1 MFLTYFSFSVLAV
14 EGYRL
19 LSNDDVPPTMIKEL
33 ADNAFRRVLLKNGG
47 GKKNEKK
54 GQFENGAKNDS

>member
-47 GKKNEKK
+47 GKKK
-54 GQFENGAKNDS
+54 